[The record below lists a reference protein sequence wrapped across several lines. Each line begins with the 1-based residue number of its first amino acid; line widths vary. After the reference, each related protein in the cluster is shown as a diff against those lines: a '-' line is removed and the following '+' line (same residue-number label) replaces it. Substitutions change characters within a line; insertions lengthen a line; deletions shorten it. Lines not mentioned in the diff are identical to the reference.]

1 MKSEAIV
8 DRINDFVKCL
18 PEKNYDRPAQKFI
31 REFIA
36 GMMIA
41 QSTVLT
47 NIARALSASNSE
59 FKPNY
64 KRLNRRLDEVD
75 LSAAYDQQKGRAFA
89 EIVDDT
95 VIAIDLGEI
104 TKPYAKVLEC
114 LAKVA
119 DGSDDHRIKPGYG
132 LLGAVAV
139 NPKRFDKTPEPLELQ
154 IYSSESADF
163 VSENAILKEF
173 ISDIHARSK
182 GRGIHVIDRGGDR
195 GILLKHYFEL
205 NQKFIIRLKDRFLIA
220 EDGSTL
226 PMGKRRQLHR
236 DNLKFSAVLRR
247 ESDIHDR
254 KRSSMN
260 LRFDFEKVT
269 VAGLKKEKVDHECY
283 LITGWS
289 IDSKRP
295 IELLTSIQITTEA
308 QALEVITNYLSR
320 WSVEETY
327 RFYKAGAGLEEMR
340 LFSFDKLRN
349 LIKASFLTASLIAR
363 MSRYTSWQR
372 LFSRV
377 ALRLKKAPR
386 DLYNWLYRGADAC
399 ADLLKKHLALL
410 LKANDT
416 IFFQRKSEELFQQ
429 SLFPADINL

>member
-8 DRINDFVKCL
+8 GRINDFVNCL
-18 PEKNYDRPAQKFI
+18 PENSYDRPAQKFI

-36 GMMIA
+36 GMMIS

-47 NIARALSASNSE
+47 NIARALSTTNAD

-75 LSAAYDQQKGRAFA
+75 LTAAYEQQKGRAFA
-89 EIVDDT
+89 EIGSDT

-104 TKPYAKVLEC
+104 TKPYAKKLEC

-119 DGSDDHRIKPGYG
+119 DGSDEHRVKPGYG

-139 NPKRFDKTPEPLELQ
+139 NPKRLDKTPEPLELQ
-154 IYSSESADF
+154 IYSSESCDF
-163 VSENAILKEF
+163 VSENALLKEF
-173 ISDIHARSK
+173 ISDVHSRAK

-205 NQKFIIRLKDRFLIA
+205 NQKFVIRLKDRYLIN
-220 EDGSTL
+220 EGGETI
-226 PMGKRRQLHR
+226 PVGKRRQIHR
-236 DNLKFSAVLRR
+236 DNLKFSSVIRR

-254 KRSSMN
+254 KRSAMN
-260 LRFDFEKVT
+260 IRYDFEKVT
-269 VAGLKKEKVDHECY
+269 VAGLKKVDHECY
-283 LITGWS
+283 LVTTWS
-289 IDSKRP
+289 VDSKRP
-295 IELLTSIQITTEA
+295 IELLTSIPVTTA
-308 QALEVITNYLSR
+308 DQALEVIINYLSR

-340 LFSFDKLRN
+340 LFSFDKLKN
-349 LIKASFLTASLIAR
+349 LIRASFLTASIVAR
-363 MSRYTSWQR
+363 MARYTSWQR

-377 ALRLKKAPR
+377 ALRLKKAPS

-399 ADLLKKHLALL
+399 SDLLKKHLNLL
-410 LKANDT
+410 LAANDT
-416 IFFQRKSEELFQQ
+416 IFHQRKSDGFFQR
-429 SLFPADINL
+429 SLFPAEIDL

>member
-8 DRINDFVKCL
+8 GRINDFVNCL
-18 PEKNYDRPAQKFI
+18 PENSYDRPAQKFI

-47 NIARALSASNSE
+47 NIARALSSTNSE

-75 LSAAYDQQKGRAFA
+75 LSAAYEQQKGRAFA
-89 EIVDDT
+89 EISNDT

-104 TKPYAKVLEC
+104 TKPYSKTLEC
-114 LAKVA
+114 LGKVA

-139 NPKRFDKTPEPLELQ
+139 NPKRLDKTPEPLELQ
-154 IYSSESADF
+154 IYSSESGDF
-163 VSENAILKEF
+163 VSENTLLKDF

-195 GILLKHYFEL
+195 GILLKHYIEL
-205 NQKFIIRLKDRFLIA
+205 NQKFIIRLKDRYLIS
-220 EDGSTL
+220 EDGAIL
-226 PMGKRRQLHR
+226 PVGKRRRIHLE
-236 DNLKFSAVLRR
+236 NLKFTAVIQR

-254 KRSSMN
+254 KRRAMN
-260 LRFDFEKVT
+260 IRYDFEKVT
-269 VAGLKKEKVDHECY
+269 VAGLKKKNVDHECY
-283 LITGWS
+283 LITAWS

-295 IELLTSIQITTEA
+295 IELLTSMPVMTA
-308 QALEVITNYLSR
+308 DQALEVVINYSSR

-340 LFSFDKLRN
+340 LFSFDKLKN
-349 LIKASFLTASLIAR
+349 LIRASFLTASLVAR
-363 MSRYTSWQR
+363 MSRYSSWQR

-377 ALRLKKAPR
+377 ALRLKKAPS

-399 ADLLKKHLALL
+399 SDLLKKHLNLL
-410 LKANDT
+410 LAANDT
-416 IFFQRKSEELFQQ
+416 IFHQRKTDGLYQR